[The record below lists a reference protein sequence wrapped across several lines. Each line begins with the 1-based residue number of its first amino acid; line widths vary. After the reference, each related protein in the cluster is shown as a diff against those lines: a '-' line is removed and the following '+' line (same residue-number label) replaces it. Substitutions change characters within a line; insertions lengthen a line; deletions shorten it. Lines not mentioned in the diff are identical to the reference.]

1 VLGLPILLVSQLC
14 VHLWTKSLI
23 LCLLIGHWK
32 DEISNIKCRLDERGL
47 RSDIEIILTALTI
60 LTDES
65 KIQNYLIP
73 LLGITDMKFPLPRR
87 DVKALLQ
94 EVRKLIY
101 VKCMKFDRTQSSLVY
116 GALSRGLNPDNV
128 YRVLFTSNEGGE
140 RLNED
145 SNPITYKVF
154 TTNYDTIFE
163 TSMRMNNIDYSD
175 GFTPQQQ
182 DFVFNNE
189 WEQGKVEVA
198 KLHGSID
205 YYLRERD
212 ERVVRYPLRAEENDT
227 DLFGERLKERMM
239 ILPIGEKYVTR
250 TPYLQ
255 LLNKLSKDLINEE
268 IVVMI
273 GYSFRDDPINNVL
286 LERIHRKERIKIVVV
301 LPNATEIIRD
311 NLPQR
316 LQEVS
321 VPLNISF
328 GDITSVE
335 QIHNAVV
342 NRECGDGF

>member
-1 VLGLPILLVSQLC
+1 MDL
-14 VHLWTKSLI
+14 
-23 LCLLIGHWK
+23 
-32 DEISNIKCRLDERGL
+32 
-47 RSDIEIILTALTI
+47 
-60 LTDES
+60 
-65 KIQNYLIP
+65 
-73 LLGITDMKFPLPRR
+73 PLPRR
-87 DVKALLQ
+87 DLIDLLQ
-94 EVRKLIY
+94 EIRKLVY
-101 VKCMKFDRTQSSLVY
+101 LKCMKFNRTQSSLTY
-116 GALSRGLNPDNV
+116 GALSRRLNPDNV

-140 RLNED
+140 RLDENSD
-145 SNPITYKVF
+145 PITSKVF

-163 TSMRMNNIDYSD
+163 TSMRMNDIEYCD

-182 DFVFNNE
+182 DFVFSNE

-212 ERVVRYPLRAEENDT
+212 ERVVRYPLRADESDT

-255 LLNKLSKDLINEE
+255 LLNKLNRDLTCEE
-268 IVVMI
+268 IIVII
-273 GYSFRDDPINNVL
+273 GYSFRDDPVNNAL
-286 LERIHRKERIKIVVV
+286 IERIHRKERIKIVVV
-301 LPNATEIIRD
+301 LPNATEIIRN

-316 LQEVS
+316 FQEVS

-328 GDITSVE
+328 GDSTSVG
-335 QIHNAVV
+335 QIYDAVV